1 MAWRLGLRFFGWP
14 QSNTAGHN
22 SRMRNRLRD
31 SIGWT
36 WFGWIFLLLAP
47 NAMAWN
53 AAGHRLSASL
63 AWNEMSAATQRQV
76 TALLLQ
82 HPALPLW
89 EKQIRRGQAAVEVTP
104 LALFAEASTW
114 PDDIRRQ
121 AAAGKSQQGRDSAV
135 NRDWHYVNW
144 PLGRGA
150 ADSRG
155 GRLDQA
161 IEAQAARLAERRLP
175 AGERAVAL
183 AWLVHLVADAHQPLH
198 VASWPL
204 ADGSFDDGGL
214 GFPVRDESRRQVAPA
229 SLHRW
234 WDELPGPPWLR
245 GERLARQVERLRAT
259 YPAATV
265 VQGESGDWLA
275 ESFVL
280 AGQELRPSVAPDQT
294 PWTITEA
301 YRARAKMICE
311 RRLVESGVRL
321 GRLLDAILTTE
332 RTIRRARGAG
342 NAGRDARANRPETRA
357 PAGACC
363 PASAVR

>member
-1 MAWRLGLRFFGWP
+1 
-14 QSNTAGHN
+14 
-22 SRMRNRLRD
+22 MRNRLRD

-36 WFGWIFLLLAP
+36 WLAWLFLLPAP
-47 NAMAWN
+47 NAAAWN
-53 AAGHRLSASL
+53 AAGHRLTASL
-63 AWNEMSAATQRQV
+63 AWHEMSAATQQQV
-76 TALLLQ
+76 TALLHQ

-89 EKQIRRGQAAVEVTP
+89 EKQIQRGQAAVAVTP
-104 LALFAEASTW
+104 LALFAETSTW
-114 PDDIRRQ
+114 ADDIRRQ
-121 AAAGKSQQGRDSAV
+121 AADGKNPEGRSSAV

-144 PLGRGA
+144 PIGRGA

-161 IEAQAARLAERRLP
+161 IESQAARLADRRPP
-175 AGERAVAL
+175 ASERAVAL

-214 GFPVRDESRRQVAPA
+214 GFPVYDESRPQVAQA

-245 GERLARQVERLRAT
+245 GERLARRVEQLRAAH
-259 YPAATV
+259 PAATI
-265 VQGESGDWLA
+265 VQGESGDWIA
-275 ESFVL
+275 ESFLL
-280 AGQELRPSVAPDQT
+280 ASDELRPNLAPDQL
-294 PWTITEA
+294 PWSITDA
-301 YRARAKMICE
+301 YRARAKIISE

-332 RTIRRARGAG
+332 RTVTRTRVSE
-342 NAGRDARANRPETRA
+342 NAGRGAKANRPETRA